1 MRDNKSDFEALL
13 AAYIRIEELLNPYVD
28 IRATIQTWQSELT
41 PSQQRMGLKATFADI
56 AEQITYMR
64 PEEIRKINIVLAAE
78 GLMTLSELRV
88 LHGRRVKRLL
98 KTQKIRNETDAI
110 ILNDAIQTGLLSL
123 EEAQIAHE
131 LIRQFSQG

>member
-1 MRDNKSDFEALL
+1 
-13 AAYIRIEELLNPYVD
+13 
-28 IRATIQTWQSELT
+28 
-41 PSQQRMGLKATFADI
+41 MGLKATFADI